1 MMCTIHSDNAMT
13 NCASPSR
20 SRLLLVMSGFAGA
33 VSTLVAGGLN
43 GFSASLAVAVLV
55 VGFIFVWLSAGSGRE
70 SNGGIETYL
79 ASERQF
85 GENMAPLW
93 AAHIAASIEQMDMAI
108 SALAERFAG
117 IVNKLDDAVHA
128 SSVASGSIGNRDG
141 GLIAVFAKSEK
152 ELGSVVSSQKLSMES
167 LNGMLEKVQGLN
179 AFTKELQDM
188 AADVAKIASQTNLL
202 ALNAAI
208 EAARAGERGQSFAV
222 VAKEF
227 RALSIQSGETG
238 KRMAEKAG
246 TISAAIAAACSAAE
260 ASMQE
265 GDGLMLS
272 SEKTIGSVLD
282 EFRNITTALTESSRL
297 LQEESVNIKSEVGE
311 ALVQLQFQD
320 RVSQILSQVKT
331 SIERFPIFIAEHHQ
345 ACAGAGT
352 LQPLD
357 PTAMMAEMKDRY
369 VMKDQH
375 AIHEGGEVTKR
386 DSTDITFF

>member
-1 MMCTIHSDNAMT
+1 
-13 NCASPSR
+13 
-20 SRLLLVMSGFAGA
+20 MSGFAGA

-297 LQEESVNIKSEVGE
+297 LQEESVSIKSEVGE

-320 RVSQILSQVKT
+320 RVTQILSQVKT
-331 SIERFPIFIAEHHQ
+331 SIERFPVFLVEHHQ
-345 ACAGAGT
+345 ACADTGM

-369 VMKDQH
+369 VMRDQH
-375 AIHEGGEVTKR
+375 AIHEGGEITRR
-386 DSTDITFF
+386 DSSEITFF